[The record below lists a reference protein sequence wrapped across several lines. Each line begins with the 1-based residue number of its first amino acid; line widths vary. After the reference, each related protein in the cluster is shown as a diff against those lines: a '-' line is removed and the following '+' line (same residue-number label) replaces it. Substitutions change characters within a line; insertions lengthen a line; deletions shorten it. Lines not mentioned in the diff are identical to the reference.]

1 MNETHVVVES
11 VVIVEVSVIVESPI
25 VKSWATV
32 LAVTFMINEA
42 ESEEVMATMVVTVA
56 S

>member
-1 MNETHVVVES
+1 MVVES
-11 VVIVEVSVIVESPI
+11 VVIVEVSVTVESPI

-32 LAVTFMINEA
+32 LAVTSMASEA
-42 ESEEVMATMVVTVA
+42 KSEAVMETMVVTVA